1 MAERIEA
8 TGFDQR
14 LDRSLVEHRLGSA
27 LGEVVERLVR
37 PVGVAIGAFSERP
50 FLVGGIILVV
60 GALLFLCFR
69 GAGAAAP
76 AIRFPTAGA
85 LLLLSTSAGVA
96 ALKLILTALA
106 PWAGEGA
113 LWEAYPPFA
122 FGMLLMAF
130 AAAGIRQALAW
141 RVPYWIMFVAT
152 VVGVALA
159 FVLILA
165 LALVFAS

>member
-1 MAERIEA
+1 MQPSEAAEAPEDARTANAERWHLA
-8 TGFDQR
+8 AQAA
-14 LDRSLVEHRLGSA
+14 LLVAA
-27 LGEVVERLVR
+27 LVVGVQLSELWFIA
-37 PVGVAIGAFSERP
+37 VGVAIGAFSERP

-122 FGMLLMAF
+122 FGMLLMA
-130 AAAGIRQALAW
+130 
-141 RVPYWIMFVAT
+141 
-152 VVGVALA
+152 
-159 FVLILA
+159 
-165 LALVFAS
+165 